1 MLLKQRINADFM
13 EALKNKQTDKK
24 KRPRFAEAAKPF
36 NPLSFMLLFFVQQ
49 H

>member
-1 MLLKQRINADFM
+1 MAKETNRQK
-13 EALKNKQTDKK
+13 KN
-24 KRPRFAEAAKPF
+24 RPRFAEAAKPF